1 MTLSQSWRGNGGD
14 KPWTEVSPP
23 SERMTLQ
30 LHLRQAGT
38 ELLMLQANLADA
50 SIDEEKTKNE
60 AAKIAK
66 KILSKLNLPSEDL

>member
-1 MTLSQSWRGNGGD
+1 
-14 KPWTEVSPP
+14 
-23 SERMTLQ
+23 
-30 LHLRQAGT
+30 
-38 ELLMLQANLADA
+38 MLQANLADA